1 MQLLNKAEKAVE
13 QYKLDQE
20 KAVLRKLELHYEY
33 ALNGINERL
42 QALQA
47 APETQSK
54 VYQKQYQ
61 ETLKKQVSAILEN
74 LHANEYSTIDQY
86 MHDAYTTG
94 FVGTMYDLHHQDV
107 PLLIPINQA
116 AILKTVQ
123 HDTKLTHPL
132 YDELGIDTKRM
143 SRFISREISRGL
155 ASGLTYDEVARN
167 IKNVTRAPLSRAKVI
182 ARTEGHRIQQAS
194 SQDAA
199 EAAKAKGA
207 DIVKQWDSTLDGD
220 TRPNHRQLDGQ
231 FRELDKP
238 FEVGTY
244 APMYP
249 GDFGDA
255 GEDCNCRCVSLKRAR
270 TALDEA
276 ELETMMERA
285 KFFKLDKT
293 KDFEDFKKKY
303 LKAAEEEAKAPKFV
317 PAKTKEEAERFAQ
330 QFADA
335 VDYSGVSLANAN
347 TINEQLALL
356 NSKYPIKKLDKLAV
370 GGNGIMSA
378 NHKVLFISRNKLG
391 KTLTN
396 GHAEYLRVQQEA
408 RDALQTIKER
418 FAGKKRLPADVA
430 KTVEKLENGL
440 RFNRW
445 GVHEAYEEH
454 VKWTVTHEYGHIVS
468 DQYFGL
474 INGDS
479 ANPNRR
485 TNWGIRTVA
494 ERWKKI
500 YEKAYADGDIYTVSQ
515 YGATDNKEFFA
526 ECFTAREAGEK
537 LPDYIE
543 EFIAEVLRNGIM

>member
-1 MQLLNKAEKAVE
+1 MLNKAEKAVE

-42 QALQA
+42 QVLQA

-74 LHANEYSTIDQY
+74 LRANEYSTLDRY

-167 IKNVTRAPLSRAKVI
+167 IKTVTRAPLSRAKVI

-199 EAAKAKGA
+199 DAAKEKGA

-231 FRELDKP
+231 IRELDKP
-238 FEVGTY
+238 FEVGGY
-244 APMYP
+244 SPMYP
-249 GDFGDA
+249 GDFGEA

-270 TALDEA
+270 AALDED
-276 ELETMMERA
+276 ELKTLKERA
-285 KFFKLDKT
+285 EFFELDKSDSFA
-293 KDFEDFKKKY
+293 DFEKKY
-303 LKAAEEEAKAPKFV
+303 LQAANEESKHQHDDAVVSPFV
-317 PAKTKEEAERFAQ
+317 KTSDYRNLFNNLNEPVATQRAACKSARDMLEHRSGTKYEDLTFIDTVTGKQMTRNDYDVAGQVLPSRAMRTMVTSGEPYTVIAIHNHPGSSVPSIADINTAYKHKYKYGVVACHNGIVMRYEITGEYNETIVNHLLDRANRDLYNTDGGSADALTQTLNQLKEENVVLEVF
-330 QFADA
+330 
-335 VDYSGVSLANAN
+335 
-347 TINEQLALL
+347 
-356 NSKYPIKKLDKLAV
+356 SK
-370 GGNGIMSA
+370 
-378 NHKVLFISRNKLG
+378 
-391 KTLTN
+391 
-396 GHAEYLRVQQEA
+396 
-408 RDALQTIKER
+408 
-418 FAGKKRLPADVA
+418 
-430 KTVEKLENGL
+430 
-440 RFNRW
+440 
-445 GVHEAYEEH
+445 
-454 VKWTVTHEYGHIVS
+454 
-468 DQYFGL
+468 
-474 INGDS
+474 
-479 ANPNRR
+479 
-485 TNWGIRTVA
+485 
-494 ERWKKI
+494 
-500 YEKAYADGDIYTVSQ
+500 
-515 YGATDNKEFFA
+515 
-526 ECFTAREAGEK
+526 
-537 LPDYIE
+537 
-543 EFIAEVLRNGIM
+543 